1 MLFAKYFCYKMHTL
15 TKQNNNRQG
24 NKAQIK
30 FCLNTKGGNNIMET
44 KFSGKASRLSWEL
57 FKRTGKVNYYL
68 LYKGIETA
76 PELELTN
83 NDTMQKDEGLGR

>member
-1 MLFAKYFCYKMHTL
+1 
-15 TKQNNNRQG
+15 
-24 NKAQIK
+24 
-30 FCLNTKGGNNIMET
+30 MET

-83 NDTMQKDEGLGR
+83 NDAMQKDEGLGR